1 MSLAFKYEQIKSFPR
16 TFLPVYYTS
25 KRKPQYICS
34 ALGKRCCLK
43 NMLWQI
49 FHHSMDVFSVFSPYH
64 SLTVRSAVN
73 SKLRSQG

>member
-1 MSLAFKYEQIKSFPR
+1 MNKSSLSTAILYIK
-16 TFLPVYYTS
+16 TEAAIHLLCVGQTLLP
-25 KRKPQYICS
+25 
-34 ALGKRCCLK
+34 K